1 MKILTL
7 AQKWIQEFR
16 PEWVFKRINGSNSVV
31 NIIIENNG
39 NYELIEF
46 SILNGR
52 LVTKIEEYNLCE
64 KQ

>member
-1 MKILTL
+1 MQIITL

-16 PEWVFKRINGSNSVV
+16 PEWSFKRINGSNSVV
-31 NIIIENNG
+31 NMIIERKG

-46 SILNGR
+46 SVVNGR
-52 LVTKIEEYNLCE
+52 LVTKIEDYNLCG